1 MEALY
6 CMSAICFLIGLICLF
21 LSLWSR
27 DPKHLGSA
35 VGTLA
40 NSKKVMRR
48 AYRYSDKKI
57 SVTTSVYRYQVNG
70 KTYRLKHDGR
80 FGRSTLMRRVTV
92 VYLKGFPRF
101 GYLEKYPSGI
111 FTMLGIFYLLAAAWL
126 LLVPYW

>member
-48 AYRYSDKKI
+48 AYRYSDKKSASPPASTAI
-57 SVTTSVYRYQVNG
+57 
-70 KTYRLKHDGR
+70 
-80 FGRSTLMRRVTV
+80 RSTAKPTAC
-92 VYLKGFPRF
+92 GTTAD
-101 GYLEKYPSGI
+101 SD
-111 FTMLGIFYLLAAAWL
+111 AAL
-126 LLVPYW
+126 YCDG